1 MGRRAIII
9 MNSNKPAAYHIIF
22 SIFVEKLRAKLTGFL
37 KAPAHLSL
45 LPRRAAAYQQK
56 PLRFADVPGKLFLI
70 FIARFEACMVNE
82 NIQIRRQGKKTLLQS
97 PSDSESAWL

>member
-1 MGRRAIII
+1 MGNGSRASII
-9 MNSNKPAAYHIIF
+9 MNSNKPVAYHIF

-37 KAPAHLSL
+37 KAPAHISL

-70 FIARFEACMVNE
+70 VIARFEAFMVNE
-82 NIQIRRQGKKTLLQS
+82 NIQIRRQGKKTLL
-97 PSDSESAWL
+97 